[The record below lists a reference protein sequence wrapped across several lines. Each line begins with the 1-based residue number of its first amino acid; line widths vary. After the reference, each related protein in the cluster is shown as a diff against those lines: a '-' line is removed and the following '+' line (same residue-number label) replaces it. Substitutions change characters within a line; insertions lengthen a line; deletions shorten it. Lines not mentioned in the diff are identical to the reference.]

1 MQVLGCLLTL
11 LLAGFIIVLSV
22 GFSIIDAVLRMFG
35 LGRRRPTINQDEQP
49 TTASVEPQNKKIAD
63 DEGEYIDF
71 EEV

>member
-35 LGRRRPTINQDEQP
+35 LGRRRPTINRDEQP
-49 TTASVEPQNKKIAD
+49 TTASVEPQKKKIAD